1 MWSANEQKE
10 ALVDRYE
17 VTRREKTKSFFSA
30 IALALVVF
38 YIAAP
43 AVEAA
48 VTRVRGTV
56 TAKVKDSTGDVI
68 ESEIIGDMGVLQA
81 EGSDGAIATRTYAGG
96 GGFLGAGDCTAAA
109 GQPADRL
116 SNTLSV
122 ENRIVT
128 GILLTGTG
136 KLQITSNALP
146 AAGVLSEFEVNA
158 ANPNFTATIPTGLTI
173 TSALNFTGVEGGNC
187 KWVILGQ

>member
-1 MWSANEQKE
+1 MDQ
-10 ALVDRYE
+10 YE
-17 VTRREKTKSFFSA
+17 VTTREKVQKFFSA

-38 YIAAP
+38 YVAAP

-56 TAKVKDSTGDVI
+56 TAKVKDSTGDPV
-68 ESEIIGDMGVLQA
+68 ESEAIPSMGVLQA
-81 EGSDGAIATRTYAGG
+81 EGSTGAVASRIYAGG
-96 GGFLGAGDCTAAA
+96 GGFLGAGDCTATA
-109 GQPADRL
+109 GQPDDRL
-116 SNTLSV
+116 SNTLAV

-128 GILLTGTG
+128 GILLTGNG

-146 AAGVLSEFEVNA
+146 AAGVLAEFEVNA
-158 ANPNFTATIPTGLTI
+158 SNPNFTAALPTGLTV